1 MGILQEKQ
9 SQFVKKIALLILFAY
24 DQGYELT
31 FGDAYAS
38 TGHKIGSYHYKRL
51 AIDLNLFRDGK
62 FLEETKDH
70 GPLGLFWES
79 LGDQCTWGGN
89 FNDGNHYSYTE

>member
-70 GPLGLFWES
+70 RPLGLFWES

>member
-1 MGILQEKQ
+1 MGVLREKQ
-9 SQFVKKIALLILFAY
+9 SQFVRKIALLILFAY

-38 TGHKIGSYHYKRL
+38 TGHKTGSYHYKRL

-62 FLEETKDH
+62 FLEETGDH
-70 GPLGLFWES
+70 RPLGLFWES

-89 FNDGNHYSYTE
+89 FNDGNHYSYCE